1 MAEVLKCPH
10 DRNNLRATID
20 CIRSKDANEIVNR
33 EWDGIVFGIAE
44 FPFTPIIDGAFL
56 DETPAKSL
64 ETKNFKKCNI
74 MTGANKDEGVFF
86 IMYYLT
92 ELFKNEES
100 VLVDREDFIRSV
112 GELNLYVKNVSTS
125 QGAQRPFHLPK
136 KYTESKTW
144 IFWCKTIWG
153 TVFTKGDLPLVGH
166 TR

>member
-112 GELNLYVKNVSTS
+112 GELNLYVKNVSTDS
-125 QGAQRPFHLPK
+125 EYMYLCR
-136 KYTESKTW
+136 
-144 IFWCKTIWG
+144 I
-153 TVFTKGDLPLVGH
+153 VGH
-166 TR
+166 FCVIILTNEIEPYQAPLARPSSLKR

>member
-112 GELNLYVKNVSTS
+112 GELNLYVKNVSTD
-125 QGAQRPFHLPK
+125 
-136 KYTESKTW
+136 TEYICTYYLCRS
-144 IFWCKTIWG
+144 F
-153 TVFTKGDLPLVGH
+153 LVVRLRV
-166 TR
+166 TQKNESL